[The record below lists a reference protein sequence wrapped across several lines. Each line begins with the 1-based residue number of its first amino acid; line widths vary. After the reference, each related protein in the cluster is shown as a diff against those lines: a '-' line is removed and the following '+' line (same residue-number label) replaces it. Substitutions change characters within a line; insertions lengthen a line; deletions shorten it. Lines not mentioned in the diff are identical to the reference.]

1 MPENFTTSSA
11 LDYAAALNGKFMN
24 WHEKCSY
31 YAGKKLPYCSRKQG
45 QAVYSADVRR
55 LEPAGNLTRIW
66 RNCYLSRLYMLLMI
80 AFNLF
85 TDDAEDR
92 KIPVGGQAVIEGV
105 LMKGKSLWGLAVRK
119 PSGDVYRESWPNSSR
134 TERFPYKL
142 PFIRGVVVMCEM
154 MATGFKAL
162 SRSAEVALE
171 ETEEQ
176 MTFKDILLSVII
188 AIAAVG
194 GLFIA
199 LPLWIAGMVAET
211 PLYVNITEG
220 LLRAVIFI
228 GYVAVIGLWKDI
240 REVFRYHGA
249 EHKTINAFE
258 HGLTMTPENI
268 MTCSRIHPRCGTSF
282 LLIAVIVS
290 IIIFSPVKTLIAG
303 ESFMLQVA
311 ARIILIPVVIGI
323 SYEIIRL
330 STRSGK
336 IGFCIIAPFLTLQ
349 YLTTRA

>member
-1 MPENFTTSSA
+1 M
-11 LDYAAALNGKFMN
+11 
-24 WHEKCSY
+24 
-31 YAGKKLPYCSRKQG
+31 
-45 QAVYSADVRR
+45 
-55 LEPAGNLTRIW
+55 
-66 RNCYLSRLYMLLMI
+66 SRLYMLLMI

-85 TDDAEDR
+85 TDDAEAR

-349 YLTTRA
+349 YLTTREPDIKQAEIALISLDTAMKGAILS

>member
-1 MPENFTTSSA
+1 MI
-11 LDYAAALNGKFMN
+11 K
-24 WHEKCSY
+24 
-31 YAGKKLPYCSRKQG
+31 
-45 QAVYSADVRR
+45 R
-55 LEPAGNLTRIW
+55 LFLWLTA
-66 RNCYLSRLYMLLMI
+66 

-85 TDDAEDR
+85 TEDAELK

-105 LMKGKSLWGLAVRK
+105 LMKGKNLWGLAVRR
-119 PSGDVYRESWPNSSR
+119 PSGDIFTETWPNSSR
-134 TERFPYKL
+134 IERMPYKL

-171 ETEEQ
+171 ETDET
-176 MTFKDILLSVII
+176 MTWKDILAAI
-188 AIAAVG
+188 AIAIFAVG

-199 LPLWIAGMVAET
+199 LPLFLAGYIADT

-220 LLRAVIFI
+220 VLRAVIFI

-240 REVFRYHGA
+240 REVFKYHGA

-258 HGLTMTPENI
+258 HGLKMTPENI
-268 MTCSRIHPRCGTSF
+268 MKCSRIHPRCGTSF

-290 IIIFSPVKTLIAG
+290 IIVFSPVKTLIAG
-303 ESFMLQVA
+303 ENFILQVL

-323 SYEIIRL
+323 SYEIIRFA
-330 STRSGK
+330 SRSGTL
-336 IGFCIIAPFLTLQ
+336 GLCIIAPFLSLQ
-349 YLTTRA
+349 FLTTREPDIKQAEVALVSLDTALKGAVLNS

>member
-1 MPENFTTSSA
+1 MI
-11 LDYAAALNGKFMN
+11 K
-24 WHEKCSY
+24 
-31 YAGKKLPYCSRKQG
+31 
-45 QAVYSADVRR
+45 R
-55 LEPAGNLTRIW
+55 LILWLTA
-66 RNCYLSRLYMLLMI
+66 

-85 TDDAEDR
+85 TEDAELK

-105 LMKGKSLWGLAVRK
+105 LMKGKNLWGLAVRR
-119 PSGDVYRESWPNSSR
+119 PSGDIFTETWPNSSR
-134 TERFPYKL
+134 IERMPYKL

-171 ETEEQ
+171 ETEEK
-176 MTFKDILLSVII
+176 MTWKDILTAVAI
-188 AIAAVG
+188 AIFAVG

-199 LPLWIAGMVAET
+199 LPLFLAGYIADT

-220 LLRAVIFI
+220 VLRAVIFI

-240 REVFRYHGA
+240 REVFKYHGA

-258 HGLTMTPENI
+258 HGLKMTPENI
-268 MTCSRIHPRCGTSF
+268 MKCSRIHPRCGTSF

-290 IIIFSPVKTLIAG
+290 IIVFSPVKTLIAG
-303 ESFMLQVA
+303 ENFILQVL

-323 SYEIIRL
+323 SYEIIRFA
-330 STRSGK
+330 SKSGTL
-336 IGFCIIAPFLTLQ
+336 GLCIIAPFLSLQ
-349 YLTTRA
+349 FLTTREPDIKQAEVALVSLDTALKGAVLNP